1 MALATS
7 NRGRAQAAPNKGE
20 SNADGKRDIR
30 TQRHYISGVMT
41 RSVLLLLILLLLTG
55 TAVPA
60 GWYGA
65 AALLER
71 SFQAWVQER
80 QAEGYAVRHG
90 PAEID
95 GFPLSLQA
103 RIPEPVVESP
113 RDWRWKGPE
122 LLGQAVP
129 WEPLTIQLQSPGR
142 HRLEWGPREAPVAL
156 DLHTNAADGTAV
168 LAIDG
173 RLREADAKLTDVT
186 AAGPL
191 PGPLRIDSLTLSFR
205 ESETGAAHPGNLL
218 LSALNVELPPGF
230 DPPLGHQVELL
241 MAQGRVMG
249 PLPVEASR
257 ESLAL
262 WRDAGG
268 LLDIEHMELRWG
280 PLSLEAKGQVGLDRE
295 LRLSGKLTSSLRG
308 GSEALEV
315 FAKRQMIGKRAAG
328 ALKLAIF
335 ALSRDAGDGGPPVVE
350 LPVSL
355 KDGLFFLGPV
365 ALFQLPPVL

>member
-1 MALATS
+1 MS
-7 NRGRAQAAPNKGE
+7 RAAK
-20 SNADGKRDIR
+20 
-30 TQRHYISGVMT
+30 VF
-41 RSVLLLLILLLLTG
+41 LLILLLAAG
-55 TAVPA
+55 AVPA

-71 SFQAWVQER
+71 SFSAWVQER

-90 PAEID
+90 LAEID
-95 GFPLSLQA
+95 GFPLRLQA
-103 RIPEPVVESP
+103 RIPEPVIESP

-122 LLGQAVP
+122 LHGQAVP
-129 WEPLTIQLQSPGR
+129 WEPLTIQLRSPGR
-142 HRLEWGPREAPVAL
+142 HALEWGPRDAPVAL
-156 DLHTNAADGTAV
+156 DLHATAADGTAV
-168 LAIDG
+168 LAVDG
-173 RLREADAKLTDVT
+173 RLREADAELTDVT

-191 PGPLRIDSLTLSFR
+191 PGPLRIDALKLSYR
-205 ESETGAAHPGNLL
+205 ERDDGEAGPGDLL
-218 LSALNVELPPGF
+218 LSALNIELPPGF

-241 MAQGRVMG
+241 LAQGRVMG
-249 PLPVEASR
+249 PLPAEASR

-280 PLSLEAKGQVGLDRE
+280 PLALEAKGQVGLDRE
-295 LRLSGKLTSSLRG
+295 LRLSGSLTSNLRG
-308 GSEALEV
+308 GSEAVEI
-315 FAKRQMIGKRAAG
+315 FAKREMIGKRAAG

-355 KDGLFFLGPV
+355 KDGMFFLGPV
-365 ALFQLPPVL
+365 ALFRLPPVL

>member
-1 MALATS
+1 
-7 NRGRAQAAPNKGE
+7 
-20 SNADGKRDIR
+20 
-30 TQRHYISGVMT
+30 MT
-41 RSVLLLLILLLLTG
+41 RAVLVLLALLLLTG
-55 TAVPA
+55 AAVPA
-60 GWYGA
+60 GWHGA
-65 AALLER
+65 AALLEH

-80 QAEGYAVRHG
+80 RAEGYAVRHG
-90 PAEID
+90 TAEIV
-95 GFPLSLQA
+95 GFPMSLQA
-103 RIPEPVVESP
+103 RVPDPVIESP
-113 RDWRWKGPE
+113 RDWRWRGPE
-122 LLGQAVP
+122 LRGQAVP

-142 HRLEWGPREAPVAL
+142 HTLEWGPRDAPVAL
-156 DLHTNAADGTAV
+156 DLHATAADGMAV
-168 LAIDG
+168 LTTDG
-173 RLREADAKLTDVT
+173 RLRAADANLSDVT

-191 PGPLRIDSLTLSFR
+191 PGPLRIDALKLSYRDR
-205 ESETGAAHPGNLL
+205 EDGASGAGDLL
-218 LSALNVELPPGF
+218 LSALNIELPPGF
-230 DPPLGHQVELL
+230 DPPLGHEVELL
-241 MAQGRVMG
+241 LAQGQVVG
-249 PLPVEASR
+249 PLPAAASR

-295 LRLSGKLTSSLRG
+295 LRLSGKLTSNLRG
-308 GSEALEV
+308 GSEAVEI
-315 FAKRQMIGKRAAG
+315 FAERKMIGKRAAG